1 MKRLCALLLCGILL
15 IPQLSAPAAAFW
27 PTRADEAVAWGEE
40 MSISQEFLDQPGA
53 VVTRGMAAQLLYEV
67 VE

>member
-27 PTRADEAVAWGEE
+27 PTRADEAVA
-40 MSISQEFLDQPGA
+40 
-53 VVTRGMAAQLLYEV
+53 
-67 VE
+67 